1 MTAHYG
7 ARGQA
12 PGQQLAH
19 SADQLGANNV
29 RASQGTPSKGLAW
42 VDACVKDGHNDP
54 SAVILRVLLQSGV
67 VTVSHADWAEAGVPD
82 DICGLYDH
90 ELTLRKRSTPAS
102 SCRHN
107 A

>member
-1 MTAHYG
+1 MVPG
-7 ARGQA
+7 ARPQA
-12 PGQQLAH
+12 SSWHTLQTSWVLI
-19 SADQLGANNV
+19 NV

-67 VTVSHADWAEAGVPD
+67 VTVSHADWAEAGVPA

-90 ELTLRKRSTPAS
+90 QLTLRKRSTPAS